1 MWLEGS
7 YYAHENIITFIP
19 YVLTFTYL
27 FMVFSFLN
35 YKDRDTSGANTGS
48 GGKYPIEFIFENFST
63 ASKSKSYI
71 GPLKY
76 IIAKSLN

>member
-19 YVLTFTYL
+19 YVLTFTYF

-48 GGKYPIEFIFENFST
+48 QDQGANTPLNLFLKIFLQHQNPSPIS
-63 ASKSKSYI
+63 A
-71 GPLKY
+71 P
-76 IIAKSLN
+76 